1 MSKARTVQCFVAD
14 GFQPLDLAGPV
25 SVFSAANDLRGS
37 AYRLTTVALGTEP
50 VRPSAGPAV
59 LPDDSIDNVD
69 PPNTFVIV
77 GGAGMRALAPD
88 PAQTRKLQALTG
100 GAARVV
106 SICTGAFLAGR
117 LGLLDGRRVTTHWQH
132 QTALQRAYPGCLVQD
147 DQLYSRDGKFWSSAG
162 VTAGIDACL
171 ALVSHDHGASIAAT
185 VARQLVVYLHR
196 HGGQAQY
203 SDVMQ
208 AQAASNRFCDL
219 IYWMRGNLRE
229 DLSIPALA
237 EKVGMSERNFQR
249 RFKQDVGRPASRLV
263 EHMRISQAQQILK
276 APGSTIA
283 RTAASV
289 GFTNPDSFRRAFERV
304 LGVSPSFYKD
314 RFREVD

>member
-1 MSKARTVQCFVAD
+1 MSAQTVQFFVAE

-25 SVFSAANDLRGS
+25 SVFSATNDLRES
-37 AYRLTTVALGTEP
+37 AYRLSTVSLTTPAVKP
-50 VRPSAGPAV
+50 VAGPAV
-59 LPDDSIDNVD
+59 VPDASIFDVG
-69 PPNTFVIV
+69 PPDIFVIV
-77 GGAGMRALAPD
+77 GGQGVRTLLPTPAEHDGLLALA
-88 PAQTRKLQALTG
+88 T

-117 LGLLDGRRVTTHWQH
+117 LGLIDGKRVTTHWQH
-132 QTALQRAYPGCLVQD
+132 QAALQDAFPTCLVQD
-147 DQLYSRDGKFWSSAG
+147 DQIYARDGDFWSSAG

-171 ALVSHDHGASIAAT
+171 ALVSHDHGSSVAAN

-203 SDVMQ
+203 SEVMQ
-208 AQAASNRFCDL
+208 AQAGSRRFADL
-219 IYWMRGNLRE
+219 LYWIRGNLAE

-237 EKVGMSERNFQR
+237 ARVGMSERNFQR
-249 RFKQDVGRPASRLV
+249 RFKEDFGRPASSLV
-263 EHMRISQAQQILK
+263 ETMRISHAQQILRS
-276 APGSTIA
+276 PGVSIA

-314 RFREVD
+314 RFKEAE